1 VRNKTYVCLIVL
13 VITMVMVLALSGCS
27 KKGTQTGDGSG
38 VGTTYEVDAAGS
50 VATNPPTTK
59 KVPYDVEEE
68 PEEKIPNR
76 KKTLAKRKLNSENQR
91 EKDPDGD
98 ILSFMKKRCK
108 KYGCSGSS
116 SPNFY
121 KVLQDTAN
129 EYGMTISQ
137 AQAAWNAG

>member
-1 VRNKTYVCLIVL
+1 MRSKLKNCLTFFAIAMVA
-13 VITMVMVLALSGCS
+13 VMVLGGCS
-27 KKGTQTGDGSG
+27 GKTAQTGDVSG
-38 VGTTYEVDAAGS
+38 EEITYEVDVAGGDAS
-50 VATNPPTTK
+50 NPPTTK
-59 KVPYDVEEE
+59 KVPYDVDEE
-68 PEEKIPNR
+68 PEEKKSNR

-91 EKDPDGD
+91 EKNPDGD

-121 KVLQDTAN
+121 KVLQDTAD

-137 AQAAWNAG
+137 AQAIWNAG